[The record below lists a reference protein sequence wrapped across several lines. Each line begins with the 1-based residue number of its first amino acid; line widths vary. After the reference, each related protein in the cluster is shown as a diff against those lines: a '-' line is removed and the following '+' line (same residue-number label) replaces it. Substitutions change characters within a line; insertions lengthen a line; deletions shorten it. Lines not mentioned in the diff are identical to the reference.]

1 MATKKSK
8 SSPIRVVQGRVVKK
22 TSKRSNIVI
31 EREIKKHP
39 NEKLGLSKKEAIRLR
54 QSL

>member
-1 MATKKSK
+1 MAMKKSK

-22 TSKRSNIVI
+22 TSKRSNIII